1 MHAYS
6 QEGDSQ
12 VTLLIFI
19 PAGFLLPLGVK
30 KILLLLI
37 PLLMAACMRQEP
49 LTEPAAPVSREGDSL
64 LVPGEAVVLVREEQA
79 DNFGLA
85 DLAGLSDALGI
96 RSAERVFP
104 DAGEFEPRH
113 RAAGLHRWYRI
124 SYDRTIAVTKAE
136 ADLGAADG
144 IEAVEIPRRK
154 VRRSYFN
161 DPFAYRQWNLMN
173 DGSQGK
179 GFIPG
184 ADIGVEPVW
193 REFTTGSREVIVA
206 VVDGG
211 VDLAH
216 EDLDGVVLPASEDGG
231 SRSFLPKRSPLI
243 IPADDHGTHVAG
255 VIGAVNGNRIG
266 VSSIAGGR
274 DGKGGVRIMSCTIFG
289 SADEGTIGD
298 EDAEALVWA
307 ADHGAVIANNSW
319 GYAFNSEA
327 EAKRGAQQ
335 FIEQPSALKT
345 AIDYFIDN
353 AGTDANGVQ
362 TGPMKGGL
370 VLFASGNSGWDHDA
384 PSEYERVVAVGAFG
398 PDGKMPFYSNYGPW
412 VDILAPGGSDSET
425 ASNEWILSCVPDNM
439 PGYEPYAFMPGTS
452 MACPQAAGVAAL
464 IVSYFGGPG
473 FTNVDLMERLL
484 AGAQTGVIDQQGRA
498 SGGGKLDAAGAFE
511 YVPEPVDPEHPDIR
525 ITTDYSGDYRFKS
538 HEQFTLTWRIIG
550 NERSKFAVSVETD
563 CPGISSSCNASM
575 AQLYLD
581 ALQAAP
587 GRYSATIHVGDVAK
601 KQFSFTILENHAPQL
616 TARIGDQ
623 ILNAASSSLLTLDLQ
638 DYFTDPDGEQLSYN
652 VSLTRGGIASTRL
665 SGNTLSFAPEGY
677 GLTEVT
683 VTALDARK
691 ASCSASF
698 RLLARNAY
706 QVIDIYP
713 NPVSDFL
720 YIRPGQPAP
729 VNAVLFSRS
738 GAQVLSINGQAGP
751 FQPLSLDVHELAAGT
766 YTLRVEYGGQP
777 QTLNIV
783 KQ

>member
-1 MHAYS
+1 MKKA
-6 QEGDSQ
+6 
-12 VTLLIFI
+12 LFLFI
-19 PAGFLLPLGVK
+19 
-30 KILLLLI
+30 ILVL
-37 PLLMAACMRQEP
+37 AACMQQEP
-49 LTEPAAPVSREGDSL
+49 LAEPAAPASREGDSS

-79 DNFGLA
+79 DGFGLA
-85 DLAGLSDALGI
+85 DLSGLSDALGI

-124 SYDRTIAVTKAE
+124 SYDRTVDVTKAE
-136 ADLGAADG
+136 ADLSAADG

-161 DPFAYRQWNLMN
+161 DPFAFRQWHLVNTGTL
-173 DGSQGK
+173 GSNFVRG
-179 GFIPG
+179 I
-184 ADIGVEPVW
+184 DINVEPVW
-193 REFTTGSREVIVA
+193 KEFTTGSREVIVA

-211 VDLAH
+211 VDRSH
-216 EDLDGVVLPASEDGG
+216 QDMGGVVLPPSANGG
-231 SRSFLPKRSPLI
+231 SRNFVAGYDPMD

-255 VIGAVNGNRIG
+255 VIGALNGNGTGI
-266 VSSIAGGR
+266 SSVAGGR

-289 SADEGTIGD
+289 EEEEGTLGD

-319 GYAFNSEA
+319 GYAFNSA
-327 EAKRGAQQ
+327 VEAKRGAQQ

-345 AIDYFIDN
+345 AIDYFVDN

-412 VDILAPGGSDSET
+412 VDILAPGGSDSDT
-425 ASNEWILSCVPDNM
+425 ASDEWILSCVPDNM

-452 MACPQAAGVAAL
+452 MACPHAAGVAAL

-473 FTNVDLMERLL
+473 FTTVDLMERLL
-484 AGAQTGVIDQQGRA
+484 SGAQTGVIDQQGRT
-498 SGGGKLDAAGAFE
+498 SGGGKLDAAGSFE
-511 YVPEPVDPEHPDIR
+511 YTPEPVDPEHPDIR

-538 HEQFTLTWRIIG
+538 HEQLTLTWRIIG
-550 NERSKFAVSVETD
+550 NERTRFAVSVETD
-563 CPGISSSCNASM
+563 CPGINSTCNVSM

-587 GRYSATIHVGDVAK
+587 GRYSATIHVGDAAK

-638 DYFTDPDGEQLSYN
+638 DYFTDPDGEQLSYS
-652 VSLTRGGIASTRL
+652 VSLAREGIASTRL

-691 ASCSASF
+691 ASCTASF

-706 QVIDIYP
+706 QVMDIYP

-720 YIRPGQPAP
+720 YIRPGQATH
-729 VNAVLFSRS
+729 VSATLFSRS
-738 GAQVLSINGQAGP
+738 GAQVLSANGQADP